1 MAKGDYIPILVD
13 EKYNLVI
20 KNSLFENGS
29 FTSGCIYA
37 NRAGL
42 IIENSIFNNF
52 NSTMATVINYKGW
65 NFTLRNSKFVN
76 LSSDGSGGAI
86 LIKYFPNLISND
98 TKILPND
105 PFLIENCV
113 FINTSAIGDGGAI
126 HLDMDSGSRN
136 KIQTLNLINCTFTD
150 CKSNFGGAVS
160 DLGGFVNITNSKFS
174 NNHAGFKGGAIYTSW
189 ATVNITDCVLTN
201 NSARKTAGAIYFDKK
216 KLTIVNSNLTDN
228 KVNETSETYANCI
241 FIYDGS
247 VHFVNSTFDNGGV
260 GVYAD
265 FAGDSKFE
273 NVTKNEDIFLMNNKN
288 YMISVENKGI
298 KLNLVNNTI
307 IVDKLPSKFNLADW
321 VG

>member
-160 DLGGFVNITNSKFS
+160 D
-174 NNHAGFKGGAIYTSW
+174 
-189 ATVNITDCVLTN
+189 
-201 NSARKTAGAIYFDKK
+201 
-216 KLTIVNSNLTDN
+216 
-228 KVNETSETYANCI
+228 
-241 FIYDGS
+241 
-247 VHFVNSTFDNGGV
+247 
-260 GVYAD
+260 
-265 FAGDSKFE
+265 
-273 NVTKNEDIFLMNNKN
+273 
-288 YMISVENKGI
+288 
-298 KLNLVNNTI
+298 
-307 IVDKLPSKFNLADW
+307 
-321 VG
+321 